1 LSLFFALLF
10 IIGGIFTTFSD
21 PVYTHFSY
29 ISKFQKLH
37 NDKLRVVLLSD
48 LHIGPTVGQ
57 KRMERIV
64 QLTND
69 LNPDIIAISGD
80 LADGFVKHFGQA
92 ASPLCFLMA
101 KRGVY
106 FATGNHEYMH
116 GNVEEWFD
124 FLKACNITV
133 LHNSQRRFTLEN
145 GDSICVAGADDL
157 FAAKAHLPGHF
168 MDVRK
173 AVDGCKV
180 DDVVIMLAHQPNAA
194 GIMLNDPIVNKKLD
208 IILSGHTHGGQM
220 YLFVPIIYMM
230 NAFAR
235 GLYYYA
241 ATGTY
246 VYVSAGVNYF
256 GPPIKMFGT
265 CEIIDI
271 ILKPTA

>member
-1 LSLFFALLF
+1 MR
-10 IIGGIFTTFSD
+10 
-21 PVYTHFSY
+21 HFSY
-29 ISKFQKLH
+29 INKLQKLH
-37 NDKLRVVLLSD
+37 NGKLRVALLSD

-64 QLTND
+64 QLTNGLD
-69 LNPDIIAISGD
+69 PDIIAISGD
-80 LADGFVKHFGQA
+80 LADGFVRHFGQA

-101 KRGVY
+101 KHGVY

-116 GNVEEWFD
+116 GSVEEWFS
-124 FLKACNITV
+124 FLEACNITV
-133 LHNSQRRFTLEN
+133 LHNSQRRFT
-145 GDSICVAGADDL
+145 
-157 FAAKAHLPGHF
+157 LPGHF

-194 GIMLNDPIVNKKLD
+194 GVMLNDPIVNMKLD
-208 IILSGHTHGGQM
+208 LILSGHTHGGQM